1 MNDLNT
7 TLDHQKT
14 LLSNLQKM
22 LERLQDNMGNIVFDT
37 CRDEIQEIRELE
49 QNCESLIQNS
59 SSEPLENTDAL
70 AIARENTIRL
80 NILQQRIA
88 GKVLKMKLPSSDT
101 N

>member
-1 MNDLNT
+1 MNDLT
-7 TLDHQKT
+7 STLDHQKT

-22 LERLQDNMGNIVFDT
+22 LERLQDNMGNSVFDS
-37 CRDEIQEIRELE
+37 CLDEIQEIRELS
-49 QNCESLIQNS
+49 QSCESLFQKAEH
-59 SSEPLENTDAL
+59 EPLENTDAL

-88 GKVLKMKLPSSDT
+88 GKVMKMKVPSSDS